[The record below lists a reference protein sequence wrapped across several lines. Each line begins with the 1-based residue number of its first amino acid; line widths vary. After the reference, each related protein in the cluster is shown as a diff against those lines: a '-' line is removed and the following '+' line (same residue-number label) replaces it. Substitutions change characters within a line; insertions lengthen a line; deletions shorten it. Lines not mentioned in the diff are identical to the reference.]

1 MGSSCTWVLYQVSAP
16 EIKLDGT
23 GYVAWGVKTDQGAA
37 SKSGLQL
44 ELPRSQRHA
53 RERLPAAQ
61 YAVTD
66 GG

>member
-1 MGSSCTWVLYQVSAP
+1 MGSSCPWVLHQVSAP

-23 GYVAWGVKTDQGAA
+23 GYVAWGVKTGQGAA
-37 SKSGLQL
+37 SS
-44 ELPRSQRHA
+44 SQRHA